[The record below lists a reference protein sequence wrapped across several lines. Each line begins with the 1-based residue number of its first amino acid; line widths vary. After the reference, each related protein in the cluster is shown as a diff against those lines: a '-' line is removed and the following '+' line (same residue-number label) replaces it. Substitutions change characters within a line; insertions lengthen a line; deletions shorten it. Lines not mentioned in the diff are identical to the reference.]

1 MWPQISLPSP
11 SLIHYHF
18 QTLGLEAHPCEKKSQ
33 SRHGTLGIWVW
44 YGAQKECS
52 KTARWRN
59 ETKRGSKDLD
69 VPIERTLRNLKQQ
82 PILLRWECRAL
93 GGHRAGVQA
102 PRSHKRWFPGL
113 VGKHW
118 CWLRDH
124 RSQLTWII
132 MALHPLVL
140 RLQWPWD
147 QVFLKLHFC
156 VCLLLQRL
164 HKALFLLPVSWML
177 AGITGDT
184 QTPVSGGEDT
194 RPDVT
199 FVATSNPATC
209 SCPPPSWSLLAFLS
223 RQRSS
228 WTPDSNPFQLYGME
242 RWLRMSLPELSR
254 NQVLWSSLWQLS
266 QSRAS
271 WAQYTPRTEGQSPVL
286 LFSN

>member
-1 MWPQISLPSP
+1 MWPQIPLPSP
-11 SLIHYHF
+11 SLIHYNF

-33 SRHGTLGIWVW
+33 SRHGTFRIWVW
-44 YGAQKECS
+44 YGAQKERS
-52 KTARWRN
+52 KTASWRY
-59 ETKRGSKDLD
+59 ETKRGSKDFD
-69 VPIERTLRNLKQQ
+69 VLIERTLRNLKQQ
-82 PILLRWECRAL
+82 PILLRWEDGAL
-93 GGHRAGVQA
+93 GGQGAGVQA
-102 PRSHKRWFPGL
+102 PWSHKRWFPGL

-132 MALHPLVL
+132 MALHPKPKPGPQTPVALGSSFFVK
-140 RLQWPWD
+140 
-147 QVFLKLHFC
+147 FHFC
-156 VCLLLQRL
+156 VCLLLQGL

-254 NQVLWSSLWQLS
+254 NQVLRSFLWQLS
-266 QSRAS
+266 QSRV
-271 WAQYTPRTEGQSPVL
+271 PVH
-286 LFSN
+286 S

>member
-1 MWPQISLPSP
+1 MGVWGSWRSGGRSPGTPESQKMVPWPGGKALVLVEGPQKPTYLDYHGSP
-11 SLIHYHF
+11 STGP
-18 QTLGLEAHPCEKKSQ
+18 QTP
-33 SRHGTLGIWVW
+33 V
-44 YGAQKECS
+44 
-52 KTARWRN
+52 
-59 ETKRGSKDLD
+59 
-69 VPIERTLRNLKQQ
+69 
-82 PILLRWECRAL
+82 AL
-93 GGHRAGVQA
+93 GSSFFV
-102 PRSHKRWFPGL
+102 KF
-113 VGKHW
+113 
-118 CWLRDH
+118 
-124 RSQLTWII
+124 
-132 MALHPLVL
+132 
-140 RLQWPWD
+140 
-147 QVFLKLHFC
+147 HFC
-156 VCLLLQRL
+156 VCLLLQGL
-164 HKALFLLPVSWML
+164 HKALFLLPASWML

-254 NQVLWSSLWQLS
+254 NQVLQSSLWQLS